1 MKFRDYQ
8 GSLKSQIK
16 QFEKLFLSYTE
27 RGDQL
32 KQFERDEALK
42 TLISGIELK
51 FIDDSH
57 NNNLFY

>member
-42 TLISGIELK
+42 TLISGI
-51 FIDDSH
+51 
-57 NNNLFY
+57 

>member
-16 QFEKLFLSYTE
+16 QFEKLFKE
-27 RGDQL
+27 I
-32 KQFERDEALK
+32 ENIK